1 MDATILRSFQIQ
13 QFSRSLLPMYTGHVK
28 PDAAKPWRCARQSSK
43 MAALL
48 NSLSFAFKY
57 SFLPKY
63 SVKYYDYIVKWC
75 SGIQCNWYV
84 SMDTVYAESDRCCL
98 ERVLNKL
105 FTNLLVIILSI
116 TTDCLFSTK
125 RLKVGLMLL

>member
-1 MDATILRSFQIQ
+1 
-13 QFSRSLLPMYTGHVK
+13 
-28 PDAAKPWRCARQSSK
+28 
-43 MAALL
+43 MAAHL

-84 SMDTVYAESDRCCL
+84 SMDTVYAESDRCL